1 MTERWLGIVVSSEK
15 ITLVDAKV
23 DVDDGDAPI
32 VIQADHSWD
41 LQTGDRADAYRV
53 IHKRLADYAKENG
66 IAKAIIKGS
75 VVSRRGTKLVHL
87 TAAELRG
94 VAAAALA
101 TVTKVS
107 FETKGN
113 ISRNF
118 GDRKVDDYLKDNGF
132 WADNTAGD
140 LRTGSREAAMVI
152 LAARP

>member
-15 ITLVDAKV
+15 VTLVDAEV
-23 DVDDGDAPI
+23 DVDHDNTPI
-32 VIQADHSWD
+32 IIQADQSWD
-41 LQTGDRADAYRV
+41 LQTGDRPDAYRV
-53 IHKRLADYAKENG
+53 IHKRIADYAKENG

-75 VVSRRGTKLVHL
+75 VVSRRGTKQVHL
-87 TAAELRG
+87 AAAELRG
-94 VAAAALA
+94 VVAAALA

-118 GDRKVDDYLKDNGF
+118 GNRKVDEYLKDNSF
-132 WADNTAGD
+132 WAVNTTGD

-152 LAARP
+152 LAARA